1 MQKLKKKIEDIF
13 LKLLLK
19 QDFHEIEISEIQK
32 KTRISSKKFFQLFKT
47 KEDIIISFFK
57 RIDQNLEKKIKK
69 LDLGNNVKDNLFE
82 IFMTRIDLLHPYKKN
97 LYNFYLSFQKEPNLF
112 IKLYESFF
120 KSMENNL
127 KLSRINLEPIKK
139 KLKIFIF
146 SFLYLSIIYEWFKE
160 SSNNNEK
167 IMASLDKRLSLI
179 ENILI

>member
-19 QDFHEIEISEIQK
+19 QDFNEIEISEIQK
-32 KTRISSKKFFQLFKT
+32 KTKIPSKKFFQLFKT

-69 LDLGNNVKDNLFE
+69 LGLGNNVKDNLFE
-82 IFMTRIDLLHPYKKN
+82 ICMTRIDLLYPYKKN

>member
-97 LYNFYLSFQKEPNLF
+97 LYNFYLSFQKKPNLF
-112 IKLYESFF
+112 IKLYKSFF

-127 KLSRINLEPIKK
+127 KLSRVNLEPIKK
-139 KLKIFIF
+139 NLKIFIF
-146 SFLYLSIIYEWFKE
+146 SFLYLSIIYEWLKE

-167 IMASLDKRLSLI
+167 VMASLDKRLTLI

>member
-1 MQKLKKKIEDIF
+1 MTNIEKKIEDSF
-13 LKLLLK
+13 LEILLK
-19 QDFHEIEISEIQK
+19 KDFNKIKISEIQK
-32 KTRISSKKFFQLFKT
+32 KTKVSSKKFFELFKT
-47 KEDIIISFFK
+47 KEEIMISFFK
-57 RIDQNLEKKIKK
+57 RIDKILEKKIKK
-69 LDLGNNVKDNLFE
+69 INFGENIKDNLFE
-82 IFMTRIDLLHPYKKN
+82 ICMTRIDLLYPYKKN

-127 KLSRINLEPIKK
+127 QLSRINLEPIKK
-139 KLKIFIF
+139 NLKVFIF

-167 IMASLDKRLSLI
+167 IMATLDQRLSLI

>member
-139 KLKIFIF
+139 NLKIFIF

-160 SSNNNEK
+160 SSNSNEK

>member
-69 LDLGNNVKDNLFE
+69 IGLGNNVKDNLFE
-82 IFMTRIDLLHPYKKN
+82 ICMTRIDLLYPYKKN
-97 LYNFYLSFQKEPNLF
+97 LHNFYLAFQKKPNLF
-112 IKLYESFF
+112 IKLYKSFF

-127 KLSRINLEPIKK
+127 KLSRINLEPVKK
-139 KLKIFIF
+139 KFKSFYFFFFIF
-146 SFLYLSIIYEWFKE
+146 VDNL
-160 SSNNNEK
+160 
-167 IMASLDKRLSLI
+167 
-179 ENILI
+179 